1 MFRSIAPKKVILFF
15 IISIFKVGHHN
26 VRSHGAAK
34 RYTAHRAANVTP
46 EATTIPA
53 MYLFSGE

>member
-1 MFRSIAPKKVILFF
+1 M
-15 IISIFKVGHHN
+15 
-26 VRSHGAAK
+26 RSHGAAK